1 MSGEA
6 MRAARRCF
14 STPAPARAAICPG
27 SICSARVRVRQSDC
41 GHHPFGPGLIAM
53 RTFGFAVNK
62 RATLAEMRIPSARL
76 ARVNQSLK
84 RRLDDD
90 VEEVFHRACA
100 TNDLEAAADL
110 LALLEK
116 WHARR
121 SASYG
126 RERRITGAALQRAH
140 KELTRLTALH
150 GAEVK
155 PDSASA
161 TLALKSGD
169 AA

>member
-1 MSGEA
+1 
-6 MRAARRCF
+6 MRN
-14 STPAPARAAICPG
+14 
-27 SICSARVRVRQSDC
+27 
-41 GHHPFGPGLIAM
+41 
-53 RTFGFAVNK
+53 FGFILKKGSSAN
-62 RATLAEMRIPSARL
+62 EMTIPGARL

-90 VEEVFHRACA
+90 VEEVFNRACA

-126 RERRITGAALQRAH
+126 RERRMSGASVQRVRD
-140 KELTRLTALH
+140 ELERLTALR
-150 GAEVK
+150 AEVLERQAK
-155 PDSASA
+155 AA
-161 TLALKSGD
+161 EREGMSGD
-169 AA
+169 PSAAA

>member
-1 MSGEA
+1 
-6 MRAARRCF
+6 
-14 STPAPARAAICPG
+14 
-27 SICSARVRVRQSDC
+27 
-41 GHHPFGPGLIAM
+41 M
-53 RTFGFAVNK
+53 RTFGFMVKKSASLHEV
-62 RATLAEMRIPSARL
+62 RIPTARL

-100 TNDLEAAADL
+100 TNDLESASDL

-126 RERRITGAALQRAH
+126 RERRISGANLQRAR
-140 KELTRLTALH
+140 KELERLTMLH
-150 GAEVK
+150 GANKATPSEEAAAA
-155 PDSASA
+155 PASA
-161 TLALKSGD
+161 GE
-169 AA
+169 

>member
-1 MSGEA
+1 
-6 MRAARRCF
+6 
-14 STPAPARAAICPG
+14 
-27 SICSARVRVRQSDC
+27 
-41 GHHPFGPGLIAM
+41 M
-53 RTFGFAVNK
+53 RTFGFLVNK
-62 RATLAEMRIPSARL
+62 SSSLHEVRIPGARL

-90 VEEVFHRACA
+90 LEEVFNRACA

-110 LALLEK
+110 LGLLEK

-126 RERRITGAALQRAH
+126 RERRISGASLERVR
-140 KELTRLTALH
+140 KELERLITLQKAKM
-150 GAEVK
+150 AEK
-155 PDSASA
+155 ETTSMPPN
-161 TLALKSGD
+161 